1 METTRP
7 SIIARPEPRT
17 AAELSRA
24 RKIPTKSHPV
34 VRSRR
39 PSRRPDLHT
48 ARRRAQRQSR
58 MAEGHREAA
67 PRVLDGREH
76 GGSLAAEGR
85 RPITRHIAVYP
96 RKLTAANNRLDRGGI
111 TAVLPASASGSST
124 RASASNALS
133 PIRVSASIVGSRWSA
148 PTRSCASPPVRK
160 NPIGLPSA
168 STRACILVLSPPR
181 ERPIAW
187 SSPAFFGRRHYA
199 GGRAQLC
206 CRSSHIRCR
215 RLRRDAE
222 TPAPTHRF
230 WPNG

>member
-7 SIIARPEPRT
+7 SIIAQPEPRHPG
-17 AAELSRA
+17 
-24 RKIPTKSHPV
+24 KIPTKSHPV

-96 RKLTAANNRLDRGGI
+96 RKLTAANTIQRTRCMSQRTVLACVRARWRKGSQSASSKLARSHRLAHPPRRHLARLPTRPMPARVVVPRRTTRTPVGKSLHYL
-111 TAVLPASASGSST
+111 TAVLDAVKEPLTDAQPWNCGS
-124 RASASNALS
+124 L
-133 PIRVSASIVGSRWSA
+133 
-148 PTRSCASPPVRK
+148 
-160 NPIGLPSA
+160 LPS
-168 STRACILVLSPPR
+168 
-181 ERPIAW
+181 
-187 SSPAFFGRRHYA
+187 
-199 GGRAQLC
+199 
-206 CRSSHIRCR
+206 
-215 RLRRDAE
+215 
-222 TPAPTHRF
+222 
-230 WPNG
+230 